1 LFKMAEVIM
10 EEIPRILRKK
20 RKDIQKVDEAVMRRG
35 LEESL
40 KYVLNMASRG
50 LFLSSGSAEE
60 IREIYSGVSM
70 LAKEIGIDTS
80 EYDLKF
86 DERLKKYTKT

>member
-1 LFKMAEVIM
+1 M

>member
-1 LFKMAEVIM
+1 MTTFVDDHIIKIH
-10 EEIPRILRKK
+10 RILREK
-20 RKDIQKVDEAVMRRG
+20 RKDIQKVDEVAMRRG

-40 KYVLNMASRG
+40 KYVINMASGG

-60 IREIYSGVSM
+60 IKGIYSGVSM
-70 LAKEIGIDTS
+70 LAREIGIDTS